1 MPVSI
6 WNIMETGELN
16 MNRIPCK
23 NPQVVWK
30 NLQGE
35 TVLLNPMTGKY
46 FGLTKVGCSFWE
58 KADGLRTLA
67 QITDLLMEE
76 YEVERERLS
85 ADIDA
90 LVNTLASQELITFAV

>member
-1 MPVSI
+1 
-6 WNIMETGELN
+6 

-46 FGLTKVGCSFWE
+46 FGLTKVGGSFWE
-58 KADGLRTLA
+58 KIDGSRTA
-67 QITDLLMEE
+67 GQIADLLMEE
-76 YEVERERLS
+76 YDVERERLS
-85 ADIDA
+85 ADLSA
-90 LVNTLASQELITFAV
+90 LVQKLERQELITFAE